1 MGALL
6 QMIGKSSDQQVAA
19 ETHRRSSAMKLTPG
33 KPQLLCR
40 SIDQAGNF
48 GFEIAHT
55 RLFVC
60 NRFDYC
66 PDPERA
72 VARQRAGERTHR
84 GLWASWARR
93 LGDTVDP
100 TPLLFGRRK
109 RQPKLLLQGARE
121 DAAHGMT
128 LPPGGTSYLIDRCA
142 LGSTQHRDHLLLLRR
157 TLRV

>member
-19 ETHRRSSAMKLTPG
+19 ETHRRPSAMKLTPG

-48 GFEIAHT
+48 GFEIAHARLSCATVSITAPT
-55 RLFVC
+55 R
-60 NRFDYC
+60 NAQW
-66 PDPERA
+66 P
-72 VARQRAGERTHR
+72 ARGAGERTHR